1 MFFISANDGKVLATG
16 HVLGTW
22 FEVQRMRM
30 RQIKTVITVLVA
42 GETQLSQRWRVVC
55 GILPRRTRM
64 MIIETV
70 YPSDLSYIRETQVKT
85 LWFAGGNH

>member
-42 GETQLSQRWRVVC
+42 GETQLSQR
-55 GILPRRTRM
+55 
-64 MIIETV
+64 
-70 YPSDLSYIRETQVKT
+70 
-85 LWFAGGNH
+85 